1 MQMVYIKKK
10 KPALKVG
17 DILFCWDDDLKRSIT
32 GYILRVV
39 ENVKLNDY
47 DVYIRWNDPFVAMQ
61 KASLAETLQFIRM
74 GLWKYHMMI

>member
-1 MQMVYIKKK
+1 MVYIKKK
-10 KPALKVG
+10 EPSLKVG
-17 DILFCWDDDLKRSIT
+17 DILFCWDDGLKRNIT

-39 ENVKLNDY
+39 ENKKLNDH

-74 GLWKYHMMI
+74 GLWKYHMFT

>member
-1 MQMVYIKKK
+1 MHVVYIKKK

-39 ENVKLNDY
+39 ENIKLNAY
-47 DVYIRWNDPFVAMQ
+47 DVYIRWNDPFVVLR
-61 KASLAETLQFIRM
+61 KHYNLLEWGFGNTI
-74 GLWKYHMMI
+74 